1 MKSFNPII
9 LGVKFDWYLP
19 SGSGEDF
26 NFVYVFSLFRNYL
39 PSEKLTSFH
48 LNKLDFPSTKNAL
61 CQVRLNL
68 VQCFLRRR
76 FLNFVNE
83 FSLFCYYLLLNPIF
97 VQILVEIGPVAMEKK
112 FKMWK
117 VYRQTGRRTIG
128 DQKSPLDLSANV
140 SYKVKSQGKEE

>member
-9 LGVKFDWYLP
+9 LCAKFDWYLP
-19 SGSGEDF
+19 SGEDF

-39 PSEKLTSFH
+39 PSEKLTAFFWT
-48 LNKLDFPSTKNAL
+48 KLTSLQPIMLCAKFGGIWSSVSWKEDFLT
-61 CQVRLNL
+61 
-68 VQCFLRRR
+68 
-76 FLNFVNE
+76 FVNE
-83 FSLFCYYLLLNPIF
+83 FSLFRYYFLLNPIF

-117 VYRQTGRRTIG
+117 VYRQTGRRTTG
-128 DQKSPLDLSANV
+128 DQRNPLDLSANV